1 MIFDRAVNHKAS
13 NQARAP
19 SGTTLTLSDAASW
32 DTGTIS
38 ESKSM
43 KLSAVNACVEV
54 LSNTISK
61 LPVYVIDGNTKA
73 KLKNH
78 PLAHLLSVRPNEAM
92 TPSVA
97 KKLTHCNIL
106 LGGNGYQII
115 VRDSINA
122 RPRELI
128 PVPYYS
134 IEPFFDTSGKL
145 WYLYTNPRTGEM
157 RRLNQFDVLHYK
169 AYSEDGIT
177 GISVLT
183 RAQETISTARAAQR
197 YENKFY
203 SMNAQPSG
211 VLTID
216 TSLAKEAKDKVRAEW
231 ERIHSGVDN
240 SFRTAVY
247 EIPADINFQ
256 QRCAVY

>member
-106 LGGNGYQII
+106 LGGNGY
-115 VRDSINA
+115 
-122 RPRELI
+122 
-128 PVPYYS
+128 
-134 IEPFFDTSGKL
+134 
-145 WYLYTNPRTGEM
+145 
-157 RRLNQFDVLHYK
+157 H
-169 AYSEDGIT
+169 IT
-177 GISVLT
+177 V
-183 RAQETISTARAAQR
+183 
-197 YENKFY
+197 
-203 SMNAQPSG
+203 
-211 VLTID
+211 
-216 TSLAKEAKDKVRAEW
+216 
-231 ERIHSGVDN
+231 
-240 SFRTAVY
+240 
-247 EIPADINFQ
+247 
-256 QRCAVY
+256 

>member
-1 MIFDRAVNHKAS
+1 
-13 NQARAP
+13 
-19 SGTTLTLSDAASW
+19 
-32 DTGTIS
+32 
-38 ESKSM
+38 
-43 KLSAVNACVEV
+43 
-54 LSNTISK
+54 
-61 LPVYVIDGNTKA
+61 
-73 KLKNH
+73 
-78 PLAHLLSVRPNEAM
+78 
-92 TPSVA
+92 
-97 KKLTHCNIL
+97 
-106 LGGNGYQII
+106 
-115 VRDSINA
+115 
-122 RPRELI
+122 
-128 PVPYYS
+128 
-134 IEPFFDTSGKL
+134 
-145 WYLYTNPRTGEM
+145 M

-240 SFRTAVY
+240 SFRTAVLDLGMKY
-247 EIPADINFQ
+247 QPISISNKDAQFIESKAVTVEDIS
-256 QRCAVY
+256 RLLRRAPL